1 MVEFDTSDLDRLF
14 ALFENPPES
23 QWGDRDKND
32 FAHDI
37 LLKMMRYMGQNGFD
51 ENMRNEWAEHVIKL
65 VSQFEYK
72 IPYSFSEYIRKPHTF
87 DEGYAKKNITPVSVE
102 NLDNESRLYGFY
114 VGLVMLT
121 QFYDEDSED
130 FYKQLNLLC
139 ETCEIDFDKLSKID
153 LVNLNCMYDISNKY
167 SITQIKSFRLLIEE
181 LDSKNPDKIDKTKFM
196 ISFFRDA
203 IFHSE
208 IIILSYYYKQW
219 FGEVYQAD
227 VSGWESY
234 DSWRYINDE
243 DSQLNQ
249 KNPSNM
255 ADKPEPTKVA

>member
-1 MVEFDTSDLDRLF
+1 MAYPTLDQNDADNRILVGVCILDFLKKDPYVKELATDSFGVF
-14 ALFENPPES
+14 AKDFEMI
-23 QWGDRDKND
+23 KN
-32 FAHDI
+32 
-37 LLKMMRYMGQNGFD
+37 
-51 ENMRNEWAEHVIKL
+51 
-65 VSQFEYK
+65 
-72 IPYSFSEYIRKPHTF
+72 FSEIF
-87 DEGYAKKNITPVSVE
+87 LEGSPKTENVVPWFMDRVFTDLAIHKQSNKEGLKKFI
-102 NLDNESRLYGFY
+102 
-114 VGLVMLT
+114 
-121 QFYDEDSED
+121 
-130 FYKQLNLLC
+130 
-139 ETCEIDFDKLSKID
+139 DKLSKID